1 MKNLDLEKLWIVC
14 NTLSNKQ
21 SELYEQSIFVHLL
34 GHRSNY
40 DEMGFENFL
49 EYYSFRVGT
58 DEVVVFN
65 QDGVPYEDYHND
77 DFSYIPTVLLSF
89 AEKDLE
95 KWIDDEIEKQLGQ
108 QKRDKLAEK
117 ENIKQKIKYLE
128 TQLNNL

>member
-1 MKNLDLEKLWIVC
+1 MENLDLKKLCKVC

-21 SELYEQSIFVHLL
+21 SELCEQNIFVHLL

-40 DEMGFENFL
+40 CNPGFEEFL
-49 EYYSFRVGT
+49 NYYSFRIDG
-58 DEVVVFN
+58 DEIVVFN
-65 QDGVPYEDYHND
+65 NDSVAYESYDND

-89 AEKDLE
+89 SPERLENWMKIEIDLQLE
-95 KWIDDEIEKQLGQ
+95 K

-117 ENIKQKIKYLE
+117 ENIKQKIKHLE